1 LSVLGPAEVD
11 LRPFSGLRALRK
23 LVLMHTGH
31 PVDLSPLADHDIS
44 IDIRGTSHT
53 GAEELGPGVK
63 LTVG

>member
-1 LSVLGPAEVD
+1 
-11 LRPFSGLRALRK
+11 LRK